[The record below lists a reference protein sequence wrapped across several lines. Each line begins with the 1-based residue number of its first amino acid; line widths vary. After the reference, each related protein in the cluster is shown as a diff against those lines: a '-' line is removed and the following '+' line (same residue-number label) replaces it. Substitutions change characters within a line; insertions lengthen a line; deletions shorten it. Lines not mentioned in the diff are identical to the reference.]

1 MLSADFVRVFVR
13 SMSMQKGILFEV
25 AQALKSTLL
34 TVLEKAEISSSM
46 AQQLLSTFFGPNSN

>member
-34 TVLEKAEISSSM
+34 TVLEKAEISSSL